1 MFVWILDCIRSQR
14 WPAAAGLSR
23 PAATTHPGHEGTV
36 ECSCSGRGL
45 SPVSALRVL
54 AALASEMPG
63 ALARAGFVLLDG
75 LGARLCLPWALAR
88 NGYLMVLLVRRSPDL
103 AMGARP

>member
-14 WPAAAGLSR
+14 WPAAAGLAS
-23 PAATTHPGHEGTV
+23 PVATTHPGREGTV

-54 AALASEMPG
+54 AALAFEM
-63 ALARAGFVLLDG
+63 
-75 LGARLCLPWALAR
+75 PWALAR
-88 NGYLMVLLVRRSPDL
+88 NGSS
-103 AMGARP
+103 